1 MAVGSK
7 SFPLENRAG
16 GVEAPR
22 ARQFT
27 AGVTGQWQDWIEVAW
42 VFMLLEVVLWT
53 PRSIVHGG
61 LIALVVGSVL
71 WLSIRRNSRKELG
84 LVWPSGR
91 STMGIVAAGALVANA
106 IPTVAWLTGHPV
118 PANSEWPTLG
128 NILPYIVWAF
138 GQQFLLQS
146 FFFLRLE
153 SRMGAGWAVVSSSV
167 LFTLAHLPNLA
178 LTAMTIFGAL
188 FFTEMF
194 RRYRSIYPLGIAHA
208 LLGLAIAY
216 SFPDRVMHHMR
227 VGLGYWQFH

>member
-7 SFPLENRAG
+7 SFPLENRGG
-16 GVEAPR
+16 GVEAGR
-22 ARQFT
+22 AGEFT
-27 AGVTGQWQDWIEVAW
+27 AGVTGGWQDWIEITL
-42 VFMLLEVVLWT
+42 VFVLLEVVLWT
-53 PRSIVHGG
+53 PRSVVHGG
-61 LIALVVGSVL
+61 LIALVVGGVL
-71 WLSIRRNSRKELG
+71 WLSLRRNSRKELG

-91 STMGIVAAGALVANA
+91 STLWIVAAGALVASA
-106 IPTVAWLTGHPV
+106 IPVGAGLTGHPV

-153 SRMGAGWAVVSSSV
+153 SRMGARWAVVSSSV
-167 LFTLAHLPNLA
+167 LFTLAHLPNMA

-188 FFTEMF
+188 FFTGMF
-194 RRYRSIYPLGIAHA
+194 RRYRSIYPLGIAHG